1 MWELMLYPKGSM
13 EGSLSIFLGNKNEFQ
28 MIAKF
33 WVSILDSNI
42 WKSKSWESDI
52 QLFESIQ
59 NQTFMLIKGFLID
72 EQISLGILWRKRVKI
87 LSTRLEAPSRVPLPS
102 VLLFDFIAMVCFISF
117 HFSFHVSLFQVSYI
131 SY

>member
-13 EGSLSIFLGNKNEFQ
+13 EGSLSIFLANKNEFQ

-33 WVSILDSNI
+33 RVSILDSNI

-59 NQTFMLIKGFLID
+59 NQTFM
-72 EQISLGILWRKRVKI
+72 
-87 LSTRLEAPSRVPLPS
+87 
-102 VLLFDFIAMVCFISF
+102 
-117 HFSFHVSLFQVSYI
+117 
-131 SY
+131 